1 MRNQFLIA
9 VASILAIK
17 EDLRGS
23 KSNLLSEV
31 NVLERQMTALQ
42 RNRWQNITQQTTDMM
57 WVVVIIRERSGG
69 GTIHPRSINSSKRLL

>member
-1 MRNQFLIA
+1 MSKAAKQESRRVRNQFLIA

-31 NVLERQMTALQ
+31 NVLETGE
-42 RNRWQNITQQTTDMM
+42 TDD
-57 WVVVIIRERSGG
+57 
-69 GTIHPRSINSSKRLL
+69 T